1 VAPRPVL
8 SDDEDQRERDDRTQL
23 RSIDARLRSLGDK
36 RQALIVEMRRLSAE
50 QKALYDRRQ
59 EPAAQVEQMYREHT
73 ELGRRAIELR
83 SQREAARRALE
94 ESVVALRELKL
105 SFAPGERVR
114 PDQIRREI
122 AQLEHRQQTEA
133 LPLDEENALIKHLRQ
148 RHQDLRV
155 AEAKTQVVADH
166 EQKRKDAE
174 AKVVAART
182 EVDRLGKEAA
192 RAREERDAKMN
203 AVRSKLVEAGGAVA
217 DLRAKGRERAAVM
230 AQIDAVSREMNDL
243 EREGRRIFAET
254 RARREEA
261 RKTVRAY
268 APHRSGGSSIPD
280 SHADQQ
286 LQELLKRGKI
296 TLGG

>member
-1 VAPRPVL
+1 MAPRPVL
-8 SDDEDQRERDDRTQL
+8 SDDEEQRERDDRTQL
-23 RSIDARLRSLGDK
+23 RTIDARLRSLADK
-36 RQALIVEMRRLSAE
+36 RQGLIVEMRRLSGE

-73 ELGRRAIELR
+73 ELGRRALELR
-83 SQREAARRALE
+83 SRRDAARRAFE
-94 ESVVALRELKL
+94 GAVVALRELKL

-133 LPLDEENALIKHLRQ
+133 LPLEEENALIAHLRQ
-148 RHQDLRV
+148 RIQDLKT

-166 EQKRKDAE
+166 EQKRKEAE
-174 AKVVAART
+174 AKVVAARA
-182 EVDRLGKEAA
+182 EVDRLGKEAVQA
-192 RAREERDAKMN
+192 RGDRDGKM
-203 AVRSKLVEAGGAVA
+203 AAIRAKLVEAGGVVA

-230 AQIDAVSREMNDL
+230 DQIDALSREMNDL

-261 RKTVRAY
+261 RRTVRAY
-268 APHRSGGSSIPD
+268 APHRSGGGAIPE